1 MKNKIVEVENDNFLL
16 KYLKDNKN
24 NKFIDI
30 CQLKKKKQ
38 IIFKLNLYFFSDKF
52 ESIELLFDLE
62 TNLIKL
68 YSPINKEDNKL
79 YIEENINQQYLKNFQ
94 YDLFYSSI
102 PNNFNSFNLLNY
114 NLQNNIKI
122 KINNIIQL
130 INDNNKQFY
139 DIFKKFE
146 LIYNFLLN
154 EQNFLKNLIDNKLKD
169 INFINNILNELDNKI
184 NNCKNNMNNLLDLI
198 KKIKYLS
205 NFEYKNFN
213 IHFLIKKNKY
223 YLYKNIK
230 DNILYEINYLTYFFH
245 FYSESFEIYFNFEN
259 ENNITFQIINKFIYI
274 LKNNF
279 VYLGLISQE
288 KVYFGLEKGK
298 KYTYLGNYLNDKFN
312 GEGILFNQNF
322 IYKGKFK
329 LGNKT
334 DINCFIVL
342 EPNFIFYKGGIEN
355 NELKEKGLYEIK
367 NNLLIESN
375 FKNGEINEDT
385 KIIFKNG
392 DIYEGKIQN
401 SLKKGKWKY
410 IQKEKNI
417 IMNVD
422 YDNIDGVIY
431 KY

>member
-1 MKNKIVEVENDNFLL
+1 MKNKIVEVENENFLM

-38 IIFKLNLYFFSDKF
+38 ILFKLNLNFFFDKF
-52 ESIELLFDLE
+52 EQIEILFDLE
-62 TNLIKL
+62 MKIIKL
-68 YSPINKEDNKL
+68 FSPMKKGDNKL
-79 YIEENINQQYLKNFQ
+79 FIEENINQQNLNKFQ
-94 YDLFYSSI
+94 FDLFYHSI
-102 PNNFNSFNLLNY
+102 PNNFFSFYLLNFNL
-114 NLQNNIKI
+114 QKNIKI
-122 KINNIIQL
+122 KINFIIEL
-130 INDNNKQFY
+130 INDCNKKFF
-139 DIFKKFE
+139 DIFKQFDSNF
-146 LIYNFLLN
+146 NFLIN
-154 EQNFLKNLIDNKLKD
+154 QQNFLKNLICNKLKD
-169 INFINNILNELDNKI
+169 SNFTNNILNELDNKI
-184 NNCKNNMNNLLDLI
+184 NNCKINMNNLLDLI

-213 IHFLIKKNKY
+213 LHFLIKKNKY

-230 DNILYEINYLTYFFH
+230 ENILYEINYSSYIFH
-245 FYSESFEIYFNFEN
+245 YYSESFEIYFNFED
-259 ENNITFQIINKFIYI
+259 ENNISFQIINKLIYI

-279 VYLGLISQE
+279 VFLGLVSQE
-288 KVYFGLEKGK
+288 KIYFGLEKGK
-298 KYTYLGNYLNDKFN
+298 KYTFLGNYLNDKFN

-329 LGNKT
+329 SGIKT

-342 EPNFIFYKGGIEN
+342 EPNCIFYKGGIEN
-355 NELKEKGLYEIK
+355 DELKEKGLYEIK
-367 NNLLIESN
+367 NNLMVESI
-375 FKNGEINEDT
+375 FKNGEINDDT

-392 DIYEGKIQN
+392 DIFEGKIQN

-422 YDNIDGVIY
+422 YDNIDGVLY